1 MAIWI
6 PESAS
11 PSPAAAGRSF
21 GFAGIGAAIVRE
33 PVALLGL
40 ALVAL
45 YVAVALIVGFLP
57 LRDPLQVSAQRLVG
71 PTPEFPFGTD
81 ALGRDV
87 LSRVLF
93 GARLS
98 IRVAVLSVAI
108 ATIVGGALGLI
119 SGYLGGWADLVIG
132 RVLDVFFAFPAILLA
147 LGIVAALGPD
157 PSNVIVAIAVVCTPI
172 FARVVRGPVLALRA
186 RDFVEAARAVR
197 ATSSRIV
204 VRHVLPNLM
213 STLVVQVSLALSWA
227 VLTEGALSFLGLSAQ
242 PPAPSWGVML
252 NEGRQYLEFATHL
265 AIFPGLAIMVA
276 VLGFNLLGDGLRDA
290 LDPERRWAAS
300 CPRPR
305 NTSSRWPD
313 SWRRRP
319 FSAATASPRE

>member
-1 MAIWI
+1 MATWI

-21 GFAGIGAAIVRE
+21 GLAGIGAAIVRE

-45 YVAVALIVGFLP
+45 YVAVALVVGFLP

-87 LSRVLF
+87 LSRILF

-108 ATIVGGALGLI
+108 ATIVGGTLGLV

-157 PSNVIVAIAVVCTPI
+157 PSNVIVAIAVVYTPI

-186 RDFVEAARAVR
+186 RDFVEAARAVG

-204 VRHVLPNLM
+204 VRHILPNLM

-227 VLTEGALSFLGLSAQ
+227 VLTEGALAFLGLSAQ

-252 NEGRQYLEFATHL
+252 SEGRQYLEFATHL
-265 AIFPGLAIMVA
+265 AVFPGLAIMVA

-290 LDPERRWAAS
+290 LDPQRR
-300 CPRPR
+300 
-305 NTSSRWPD
+305 
-313 SWRRRP
+313 
-319 FSAATASPRE
+319 

>member
-1 MAIWI
+1 MATWI

-11 PSPAAAGRSF
+11 PSPTAAGRSF
-21 GFAGIGAAIVRE
+21 GLAGIGAAIVRE

-45 YVAVALIVGFLP
+45 YVVVALVVGFLP
-57 LRDPLQVSAQRLVG
+57 LRDPLQVSTQRLIG
-71 PTPEFPFGTD
+71 PTPQFPFGTD

-132 RVLDVFFAFPAILLA
+132 RLLDVFFAFPAILLA

-157 PSNVIVAIAVVCTPI
+157 PSNVIIAIAVVYTPI

-186 RDFVEAARAVR
+186 RDFVEAARAVG
-197 ATSSRIV
+197 ATSTRIV
-204 VRHVLPNLM
+204 VRHILPNLM

-252 NEGRQYLEFATHL
+252 SEGRQYLEFATHL
-265 AIFPGLAIMVA
+265 AVFPGLAIMVA

-290 LDPERRWAAS
+290 LDPQRR
-300 CPRPR
+300 
-305 NTSSRWPD
+305 
-313 SWRRRP
+313 
-319 FSAATASPRE
+319 

>member
-1 MAIWI
+1 MATWI

-11 PSPAAAGRSF
+11 RSAAAAGRSF
-21 GFAGIGAAIVRE
+21 GPRGIVAAVARE

-40 ALVAL
+40 AMVVT
-45 YVAVALIVGFLP
+45 YVAVALLVSLLP
-57 LRDPLQVSAQRLVG
+57 LHDPLLPSAQRLAA
-71 PTPEFPFGTD
+71 PSPEFPFGTD
-81 ALGRDV
+81 ALGRDL

-98 IRVAVLSVAI
+98 IQVALVSVAM
-108 ATIVGGALGLI
+108 ATVVGGVLGLVA
-119 SGYLGGWADLVIG
+119 GYLGGVADLVIG
-132 RVLDVFFAFPAILLA
+132 RVMDVFFAFPAILLA

-157 PSNVIVAIAVVCTPI
+157 PRNVIIAIAVVYTPI
-172 FARVVRGPVLALRA
+172 FARVVRGPVLALKA
-186 RDFVEAARAVR
+186 RDFVEAARAIG
-197 ATSSRIV
+197 ATQTRIV
-204 VRHVLPNLM
+204 ARHIVPNLL
-213 STLVVQVSLALSWA
+213 STLIVQVSLALSWA

-290 LDPERRWAAS
+290 IDPQRR
-300 CPRPR
+300 
-305 NTSSRWPD
+305 
-313 SWRRRP
+313 
-319 FSAATASPRE
+319 

>member
-1 MAIWI
+1 MATWI

-11 PSPAAAGRSF
+11 PSPTVAGRSF
-21 GFAGIGAAIVRE
+21 GLAGIGAAIVRE

-45 YVAVALIVGFLP
+45 YVVVALVVGFLP
-57 LRDPLQVSAQRLVG
+57 LRDPLQVSTQRLIG

-119 SGYLGGWADLVIG
+119 SGYLGGWADLAIG

-157 PSNVIVAIAVVCTPI
+157 PSNVIIAIAVVYTPI

-186 RDFVEAARAVR
+186 RDFVEAARAVG

-204 VRHVLPNLM
+204 VRHILPNLM

-252 NEGRQYLEFATHL
+252 SEGRQYLEFATHL
-265 AIFPGLAIMVA
+265 AVFPGLAIMVA

-290 LDPERRWAAS
+290 MDPQRR
-300 CPRPR
+300 
-305 NTSSRWPD
+305 
-313 SWRRRP
+313 
-319 FSAATASPRE
+319 

>member
-1 MAIWI
+1 MATWI

-21 GFAGIGAAIVRE
+21 GLAGIGAAIVRE

-45 YVAVALIVGFLP
+45 YVAVALVVGFLP
-57 LRDPLQVSAQRLVG
+57 LRDPLQVSTQRLVG

-87 LSRVLF
+87 LSRILF

-108 ATIVGGALGLI
+108 ATIVGGTLGLV

-157 PSNVIVAIAVVCTPI
+157 PSNVIIAIAVVYTPI
-172 FARVVRGPVLALRA
+172 FARVVRGPVLALKA
-186 RDFVEAARAVR
+186 RDFVEAARAVG
-197 ATSSRIV
+197 ATSSRII
-204 VRHVLPNLM
+204 VRHILPNLM
-213 STLVVQVSLALSWA
+213 STLVVQISLALSWA

-252 NEGRQYLEFATHL
+252 SEGRQYLEFATHL
-265 AIFPGLAIMVA
+265 AVFPGLAIMVA
-276 VLGFNLLGDGLRDA
+276 VLGFNLFGDGLRDA
-290 LDPERRWAAS
+290 LDPQRR
-300 CPRPR
+300 
-305 NTSSRWPD
+305 
-313 SWRRRP
+313 
-319 FSAATASPRE
+319 

>member
-1 MAIWI
+1 MATWI

-21 GFAGIGAAIVRE
+21 GLAGIGAAIVRE

-40 ALVAL
+40 VDEVL
-45 YVAVALIVGFLP
+45 
-57 LRDPLQVSAQRLVG
+57 LRDPLQVSTQRLVG

-87 LSRVLF
+87 LSRILF

-157 PSNVIVAIAVVCTPI
+157 PSNVIIAIAVVYTPI

-186 RDFVEAARAVR
+186 RDFVEAARAVG

-213 STLVVQVSLALSWA
+213 STLLVQVSLALSWA

-242 PPAPSWGVML
+242 PTAPSWGVML
-252 NEGRQYLEFATHL
+252 SEGRQYLEFATHL
-265 AIFPGLAIMVA
+265 AVFPGLAIMVA

-290 LDPERRWAAS
+290 MDPQRR
-300 CPRPR
+300 
-305 NTSSRWPD
+305 
-313 SWRRRP
+313 
-319 FSAATASPRE
+319 

>member
-1 MAIWI
+1 MATWI

-21 GFAGIGAAIVRE
+21 GLAGIGAAIVRE

-45 YVAVALIVGFLP
+45 YVAVALVVGFLP

-87 LSRVLF
+87 LSRILF

-108 ATIVGGALGLI
+108 ATIVGGALGLT

-157 PSNVIVAIAVVCTPI
+157 PSNVIIAIAVVYTPI

-186 RDFVEAARAVR
+186 RDFVEAARAVG

-213 STLVVQVSLALSWA
+213 STLLVQVSLALSWA

-252 NEGRQYLEFATHL
+252 SEGRQYLEFATHL
-265 AIFPGLAIMVA
+265 AVFPGLAIMVA

-290 LDPERRWAAS
+290 MDPQRR
-300 CPRPR
+300 
-305 NTSSRWPD
+305 
-313 SWRRRP
+313 
-319 FSAATASPRE
+319 